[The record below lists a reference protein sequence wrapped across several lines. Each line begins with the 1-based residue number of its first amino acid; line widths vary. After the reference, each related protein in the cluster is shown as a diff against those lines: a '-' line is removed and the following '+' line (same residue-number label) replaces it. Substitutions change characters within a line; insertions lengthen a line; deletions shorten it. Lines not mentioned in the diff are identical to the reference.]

1 MPVMDGIVASSII
14 RDYEED
20 ACLPRST
27 IMAVTG
33 VGSSEV
39 QEEACAAGIDEYLV
53 KPLALHDLKR
63 IMGIS

>member
-1 MPVMDGIVASSII
+1 MPVMNGIVASSII
-14 RDYEED
+14 RDYEEE
-20 ACLPRST
+20 ACLRRST

-39 QEEACAAGIDEYLV
+39 QEEAFAAGIDEYLV
-53 KPLALHDLKR
+53 KPLALCDLKR